1 MALTSLTNLQPLHV
15 HSVGISTFDG
25 SVSVGGTLTYE
36 DVTNVDAIGIIT
48 ARSGVNVSGG
58 QLDIGSNIK
67 IGNAGVITA
76 TSFVG
81 SGANLTSLPAQATIA
96 NNADNRIITGGSGV
110 NLNGESNLTFTGSA
124 LNVIGTIDADDVIS
138 VDGSSNV
145 DLRIQTSANNRLV
158 LRGASSLSS
167 IITQNNNN
175 LSFRHDGGTSGG
187 SEIFLM
193 NSNGIDV
200 GNNKRI
206 QIKDY
211 YGDVSGR
218 IENSDSTNNSLRI
231 DVDPDDSGASS
242 VFMVRIDGNELVR
255 LNHNGK
261 FGIGMNDPAATL
273 HVGGGAD
280 TSPQVRIQR
289 TSGYNN
295 AWKIYQSHYGASDQ
309 GTLFLQ
315 PTLATT
321 PNVEITNAAG
331 AMAMR
336 VDSDTGVISVKSGGG
351 IDFSAAAGS
360 NAGSSSAVLDDY
372 EEGSFTAI
380 LRSNSNPGNTGYNY
394 DTSSNF
400 TSYYTK
406 IGNIVYVSISMSNL
420 HTSPDLR
427 NHQLIRVEGLP
438 FTTARRC
445 GINVVDGRGIY
456 PRWSSD
462 SQTTNAA
469 TTTVWADGSDT
480 KFYLQFYMHY
490 VPYTAWA
497 TVANST
503 SSQRWHLA
511 GCYPV
516 A

>member
-1 MALTSLTNLQPLHV
+1 MTSNLKVNNILPSTGTTV
-15 HSVGISTFDG
+15 AVSGIASVTS
-25 SVSVGGTLTYE
+25 SVSI
-36 DVTNVDAIGIIT
+36 A
-48 ARSGVNVSGG
+48 SSC
-58 QLDIGSNIK
+58 
-67 IGNAGVITA
+67 TA
-76 TSFVG
+76 TTFYG
-81 SGANLTSLPAQATIA
+81 SGANLTSLPSQLTLS

-110 NLNGESNLTFTGSA
+110 NLNGEANLTFTGSA
-124 LNVIGTIDADDVIS
+124 LNVVGTIDADDVVSI
-138 VDGSSNV
+138 DGSSNV
-145 DLRIQTSANNRLV
+145 DLRLQTGANNRLV
-158 LRGASSLSS
+158 IRGASSLSN

-175 LSFRHDGGTSGG
+175 LSFRHDGGTGG
-187 SEIFLM
+187 GTEIFLM

-206 QIKDY
+206 QIKDF

-331 AMAMR
+331 DMAMR
-336 VDSDTGVISVKSGGG
+336 VDSDTGVISVKNGGG
-351 IDFSAAAGS
+351 IDFAATSDNSTSGAS
-360 NAGSSSAVLDDY
+360 TTSELLDDY
-372 EEGSFTAI
+372 EEGTWTPTI
-380 LRSNSNPGNTGYNY
+380 YRSNNSGVSG
-394 DTSSNF
+394 
-400 TSYYTK
+400 SY
-406 IGNIVYVSISMSNL
+406 
-420 HTSPDLR
+420 
-427 NHQLIRVEGLP
+427 NHQEGSYVRVGRLVFALFRVDITSFSGGSGHVVMGGLP
-438 FTTARRC
+438 YSTHSHGVGGWTNVSNMRRMYLDGDFARGDNARSLVGAS
-445 GINVVDGRGIY
+445 GISYLYVMNLDTDQWDYGNYSRILFDGYITY
-456 PRWSSD
+456 
-462 SQTTNAA
+462 QT
-469 TTTVWADGSDT
+469 S
-480 KFYLQFYMHY
+480 
-490 VPYTAWA
+490 
-497 TVANST
+497 
-503 SSQRWHLA
+503 
-511 GCYPV
+511 
-516 A
+516 

>member
-1 MALTSLTNLQPLHV
+1 MTSNLKVNNILPSTGTTV
-15 HSVGISTFDG
+15 AVSGIASVTS
-25 SVSVGGTLTYE
+25 SVSI
-36 DVTNVDAIGIIT
+36 A
-48 ARSGVNVSGG
+48 SSC
-58 QLDIGSNIK
+58 
-67 IGNAGVITA
+67 TA
-76 TSFVG
+76 TTFYG
-81 SGANLTSLPAQATIA
+81 SGANLTSLPSQLTLS

-110 NLNGESNLTFTGSA
+110 NLNGEANLTFTGSA
-124 LNVIGTIDADDVIS
+124 LNVGGTIDADDVVSI
-138 VDGSSNV
+138 DGSSNV
-145 DLRIQTSANNRLV
+145 DLRLQTGANNRLV
-158 LRGASSLSS
+158 IRGASSLSN

-175 LSFRHDGGTSGG
+175 LSFRHDGGTGG
-187 SEIFLM
+187 GTEIFLM

-206 QIKDY
+206 QIKDF

-331 AMAMR
+331 DMAMR
-336 VDSDTGVISVKSGGG
+336 VDSDTGVISVKNGGG
-351 IDFSAAAGS
+351 IDFSATSDNSTSGAS
-360 NAGSSSAVLDDY
+360 TTSELLDDY
-372 EEGSFTAI
+372 EEGTWTPTI
-380 LRSNSNPGNTGYNY
+380 YRSNNSGVSG
-394 DTSSNF
+394 
-400 TSYYTK
+400 SY
-406 IGNIVYVSISMSNL
+406 
-420 HTSPDLR
+420 
-427 NHQLIRVEGLP
+427 NHQEGSYVRVGRLVFALFRVDITSFSGGSGHVVMGGLP
-438 FTTARRC
+438 YSTHSHGVGGWTNVSNMRRMYLDGDFARGDNARSLVGAS
-445 GINVVDGRGIY
+445 GISYLYVMNLDTDQWDYGNYSRILFDGYITY
-456 PRWSSD
+456 
-462 SQTTNAA
+462 QT
-469 TTTVWADGSDT
+469 S
-480 KFYLQFYMHY
+480 
-490 VPYTAWA
+490 
-497 TVANST
+497 
-503 SSQRWHLA
+503 
-511 GCYPV
+511 
-516 A
+516 

>member
-1 MALTSLTNLQPLHV
+1 MSDIRFNQWLHQSGTGGV
-15 HSVGISTFDG
+15 SQSDGGHVGIGTTNPLIPVGAGNTHILNVGVVTCNNIAAG
-25 SVSVGGTLTYE
+25 SS
-36 DVTNVDAIGIIT
+36 
-48 ARSGVNVSGG
+48 
-58 QLDIGSNIK
+58 
-67 IGNAGVITA
+67 ITA
-76 TSFVG
+76 TTFYG
-81 SGANLTSLPAQATIA
+81 SGANLTSLPSQLTLS
-96 NNADNRIITGGSGV
+96 NNADNRVITGGSGT
-110 NLNGESNLTFTGSA
+110 NLNGESNLTFDGSA
-124 LNVIGTIDADDVIS
+124 LNVTGTVTASTSIVNDSSDAD
-138 VDGSSNV
+138 
-145 DLRIQTSANNRLV
+145 LRLQTSGNNRLV
-158 LRGASSLSS
+158 IRGQSSLSN

-175 LSFRHDGGTSGG
+175 LSFRHDGGTGGG

-273 HVGGGAD
+273 HVGGSAD

-295 AWKIYQSHYGASDQ
+295 AWKIYQSHYGTSDY

-336 VDSDTGVISVKSGGG
+336 VDSDTGVISVKNGGG
-351 IDFSAAAGS
+351 VNFQATSDASGMDS
-360 NAGSSSAVLDDY
+360 ELLDDY
-372 EEGSFTAI
+372 EEGSWTPTARNDGSFTSSLGRYVKIGQQVTVWGFIPTVTNNTSNNTLQVSGLQFTVKSGGSTEYVGTLMIRFVASTS
-380 LRSNSNPGNTGYNY
+380 LLGVSFNTYTYSGRNYLEFFACRDDGNNYEVVKHSDLSYTNSNGIRFCIT
-394 DTSSNF
+394 
-400 TSYYTK
+400 
-406 IGNIVYVSISMSNL
+406 YV
-420 HTSPDLR
+420 
-427 NHQLIRVEGLP
+427 V
-438 FTTARRC
+438 
-445 GINVVDGRGIY
+445 
-456 PRWSSD
+456 
-462 SQTTNAA
+462 
-469 TTTVWADGSDT
+469 
-480 KFYLQFYMHY
+480 
-490 VPYTAWA
+490 
-497 TVANST
+497 
-503 SSQRWHLA
+503 
-511 GCYPV
+511 
-516 A
+516 

>member
-1 MALTSLTNLQPLHV
+1 MTSNLKVNNILPSTGTTV
-15 HSVGISTFDG
+15 AVSGIASVTS
-25 SVSVGGTLTYE
+25 SVSI
-36 DVTNVDAIGIIT
+36 A
-48 ARSGVNVSGG
+48 SSC
-58 QLDIGSNIK
+58 
-67 IGNAGVITA
+67 TA
-76 TSFVG
+76 TTFYG
-81 SGANLTSLPAQATIA
+81 SGANLTSLPSQLTLS

-110 NLNGESNLTFTGSA
+110 NLNGEANLTFTGSA
-124 LNVIGTIDADDVIS
+124 LNVVGTIDADDVVSI
-138 VDGSSNV
+138 DGSSNV
-145 DLRIQTSANNRLV
+145 DLRLQTGANNRLV
-158 LRGASSLSS
+158 IRGASSLSN

-175 LSFRHDGGTSGG
+175 LSFRHDGGTGG
-187 SEIFLM
+187 GTEIFLM

-206 QIKDY
+206 QIKDF

-331 AMAMR
+331 DMAMR
-336 VDSDTGVISVKSGGG
+336 VDSDTGVISVKNGGG
-351 IDFSAAAGS
+351 IDFAATSDNSTSGAS
-360 NAGSSSAVLDDY
+360 TTSELLDDY
-372 EEGSFTAI
+372 EEGTWTPTI
-380 LRSNSNPGNTGYNY
+380 YRSNNSGVSG
-394 DTSSNF
+394 
-400 TSYYTK
+400 SY
-406 IGNIVYVSISMSNL
+406 
-420 HTSPDLR
+420 
-427 NHQLIRVEGLP
+427 NHQEGSYVRVGRLVFALFRVDITSFSGGSGHVVMGGLP
-438 FTTARRC
+438 YSTHSHGVGGWTNVSNMRRMYLDGDFARGDNARSLVGAS
-445 GINVVDGRGIY
+445 GISYLYVMNLDTDQWDYGNYGRILFDGCITY
-456 PRWSSD
+456 
-462 SQTTNAA
+462 QT
-469 TTTVWADGSDT
+469 S
-480 KFYLQFYMHY
+480 
-490 VPYTAWA
+490 
-497 TVANST
+497 
-503 SSQRWHLA
+503 
-511 GCYPV
+511 
-516 A
+516 

>member
-1 MALTSLTNLQPLHV
+1 MSDIRFNQWLHQSGTGGV
-15 HSVGISTFDG
+15 SQSDGGHVGIGTTNPLIPVGAGNTHILNVGVVTCNNIAAG
-25 SVSVGGTLTYE
+25 SS
-36 DVTNVDAIGIIT
+36 
-48 ARSGVNVSGG
+48 
-58 QLDIGSNIK
+58 
-67 IGNAGVITA
+67 ITA
-76 TSFVG
+76 TTFYG
-81 SGANLTSLPAQATIA
+81 SGANLTSLPSQLTLS
-96 NNADNRIITGGSGV
+96 NNADNRVITGGSGT
-110 NLNGESNLTFTGSA
+110 NLYGESNLTFDGSA
-124 LNVIGTIDADDVIS
+124 LNVTGTVTASTSIVNDSSDAD
-138 VDGSSNV
+138 
-145 DLRIQTSANNRLV
+145 LRLQTSGNNSLV
-158 LRGASSLSS
+158 IRGQSSLSN

-175 LSFRHDGGTSGG
+175 LSFRHDGGTGGG

-273 HVGGGAD
+273 HVGGSAD

-331 AMAMR
+331 DMAMR
-336 VDSDTGVISVKSGGG
+336 VDSDTGVISVKNGGG
-351 IDFSAAAGS
+351 IDFSATSDNSTSGAS
-360 NAGSSSAVLDDY
+360 TTSELLDDY
-372 EEGSFTAI
+372 EEGTFTPTI
-380 LRSNSNPGNTGYNY
+380 YRSNNSGVSGNYNY
-394 DTSSNF
+394 QHGVYTRIGRLVHCYIDVDINNF
-400 TSYYTK
+400 S
-406 IGNIVYVSISMSNL
+406 GGSGHVAMG
-420 HTSPDLR
+420 
-427 NHQLIRVEGLP
+427 GLP
-438 FTTARRC
+438 FTVNSYGVPGWPHAMQMRRMYLDGDYAAGVDARA
-445 GINVVDGRGIY
+445 VVFAG
-456 PRWSSD
+456 
-462 SQTTNAA
+462 TNYGYVMNIDDDQWDYGNYSRVIF
-469 TTTVWADGSDT
+469 TG
-480 KFYLQFYMHY
+480 QFTFK
-490 VPYTAWA
+490 VT
-497 TVANST
+497 
-503 SSQRWHLA
+503 
-511 GCYPV
+511 
-516 A
+516 

>member
-1 MALTSLTNLQPLHV
+1 MTSNLKVNNILPSTGTTV
-15 HSVGISTFDG
+15 AVSGIASVTS
-25 SVSVGGTLTYE
+25 SVSI
-36 DVTNVDAIGIIT
+36 A
-48 ARSGVNVSGG
+48 SSC
-58 QLDIGSNIK
+58 
-67 IGNAGVITA
+67 TA
-76 TSFVG
+76 TTFYG
-81 SGANLTSLPAQATIA
+81 SGANLTSLPSQLTLS
-96 NNADNRIITGGSGV
+96 NNADNRVITGGSGT
-110 NLNGESNLTFTGSA
+110 NLNGEANLTFTGSA
-124 LNVIGTIDADDVIS
+124 LNVVGTIDADDVVSI
-138 VDGSSNV
+138 DGSSNV
-145 DLRIQTSANNRLV
+145 DLRIQTGANNRLV
-158 LRGASSLSS
+158 IRGASSLSN

-175 LSFRHDGGTSGG
+175 LSFRHDGGTGGG

-273 HVGGGAD
+273 HVGGSAD

-331 AMAMR
+331 DMAMR
-336 VDSDTGVISVKSGGG
+336 VDSDTGVISVKNGGG
-351 IDFSAAAGS
+351 IDFSATSDNSTSGAS
-360 NAGSSSAVLDDY
+360 TTSELLDDY
-372 EEGSFTAI
+372 EEGTFTPTI
-380 LRSNSNPGNTGYNY
+380 YRSNNSGVSGNYNY
-394 DTSSNF
+394 QHGVYTRIGRLVHCYIDVDINNF
-400 TSYYTK
+400 S
-406 IGNIVYVSISMSNL
+406 GGSGHVAMG
-420 HTSPDLR
+420 
-427 NHQLIRVEGLP
+427 GLP
-438 FTTARRC
+438 FTVNSYGVPGWPHAMQMRRMYLDGDYAAGVDARA
-445 GINVVDGRGIY
+445 VVFAG
-456 PRWSSD
+456 
-462 SQTTNAA
+462 TNYGYVMNIDDDQWDYGNYSRVIF
-469 TTTVWADGSDT
+469 TG
-480 KFYLQFYMHY
+480 QFTFK
-490 VPYTAWA
+490 VT
-497 TVANST
+497 
-503 SSQRWHLA
+503 
-511 GCYPV
+511 
-516 A
+516 